1 MNKKFIRHVIYY
13 EDYYLNFFNAQKE
26 EVRKKLNWTLQL
38 ISIQERIPEKF
49 FKHITGSDALFEI
62 RVEVGSDIFRV
73 FSFFDKGNLVVLVNG
88 FQKKTQKTP
97 KSEIK
102 MAEKLKK
109 EYLEPNI
116 IDNNMN
122 IEDKKITTF
131 ESHLDSQYGKIGT
144 NARDIYEE
152 EFESFQLGILIQEM
166 RKERGMT
173 QEQLALKCGTTKNY
187 ISKIENNASDIRL
200 STLMRIIRQGL
211 GGHLKLS
218 LTA

>member
-13 EDYYLNFFNAQKE
+13 EDYYLNFFNTQKE

-109 EYLEPNI
+109 EYLE
-116 IDNNMN
+116 
-122 IEDKKITTF
+122 
-131 ESHLDSQYGKIGT
+131 
-144 NARDIYEE
+144 
-152 EFESFQLGILIQEM
+152 
-166 RKERGMT
+166 
-173 QEQLALKCGTTKNY
+173 TKYN
-187 ISKIENNASDIRL
+187 R
-200 STLMRIIRQGL
+200 
-211 GGHLKLS
+211 
-218 LTA
+218 